1 MQERGLRGA
10 LGGVTGGATAGN
22 LVMKKS
28 GKGMGW
34 NGKMAKF
41 VANALLRVI
50 KVRAEERPGWFG
62 AVTPCLVKSSAG
74 GCCEGKSKSFS
85 MSSGWLHVGY
95 LIAKTGNAGA
105 RENREQHHHTEV
117 LDKPWESQPDILG
130 LSFYFFFFFFIF
142 PYVCCSHDSKYPW
155 ERRGKS
161 WRHRVTTQRVKP
173 GIC

>member
-85 MSSGWLHVGY
+85 MSSRWLHVGY
-95 LIAKTGNAGA
+95 LIAETGNAGA
-105 RENREQHHHTEV
+105 RENREQHNHTEV

-130 LSFYFFFFFFIF
+130 RSFYFFFFFFS
-142 PYVCCSHDSKYPW
+142 PCVCCSHDSKYPW